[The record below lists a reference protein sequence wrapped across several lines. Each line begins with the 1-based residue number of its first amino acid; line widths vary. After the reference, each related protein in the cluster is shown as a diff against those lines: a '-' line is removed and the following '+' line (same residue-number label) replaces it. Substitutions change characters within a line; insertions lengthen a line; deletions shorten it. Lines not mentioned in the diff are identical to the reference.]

1 MNCELDIE
9 NVVEVEM
16 IREVLRKE
24 NDILLLFFDE
34 IILNMKTINVAE
46 VDEYYVEDIIDAFD
60 FSDDSDDSDEEK
72 WD

>member
-16 IREVLRKE
+16 IREILRKH

-46 VDEYYVEDIIDAFD
+46 INEFSEDINTSS
-60 FSDDSDDSDEEK
+60 SDEDEEK

>member
-16 IREVLRKE
+16 IRELLRKH

-34 IILNMKTINVAE
+34 IVSNYKTINV
-46 VDEYYVEDIIDAFD
+46 VDEYYVEDIIDSFD
-60 FSDDSDDSDEEK
+60 FLDDSDEEK

>member
-16 IREVLRKE
+16 IRELLRKH

-34 IILNMKTINVAE
+34 IVSNYKTINV

-60 FSDDSDDSDEEK
+60 FSDDSDEEK

>member
-1 MNCELDIE
+1 MNCDLDIE

-34 IILNMKTINVAE
+34 IILNWKCIKVAE
-46 VDEYYVEDIIDAFD
+46 LNEYMEDLCSSS
-60 FSDDSDDSDEEK
+60 SDDEEK
-72 WD
+72 WE

>member
-16 IREVLRKE
+16 IREILRKH

-34 IILNMKTINVAE
+34 IVSNCKTINVAE

-60 FSDDSDDSDEEK
+60 FSDDSDEEK

>member
-16 IREVLRKE
+16 IREVLKKE

-34 IILNMKTINVAE
+34 IILNWKSINVASLNE
-46 VDEYYVEDIIDAFD
+46 YDEDLVSS
-60 FSDDSDDSDEEK
+60 SDEDEEK

>member
-16 IREVLRKE
+16 IRELLRKH

-34 IILNMKTINVAE
+34 IVSNYKTINV

-60 FSDDSDDSDEEK
+60 FSDDSDEEN

>member
-16 IREVLRKE
+16 IRELLRKH

-34 IILNMKTINVAE
+34 IVSNYKTINV
-46 VDEYYVEDIIDAFD
+46 VDENYVEDIIDAFD
-60 FSDDSDDSDEEK
+60 FSDDSDEEI
-72 WD
+72 WE

>member
-16 IREVLRKE
+16 IREVLGKE

-34 IILNMKTINVAE
+34 IILNWKSIKVAE
-46 VDEYYVEDIIDAFD
+46 INEYKEDIC
-60 FSDDSDDSDEEK
+60 SSSSDEDEEN
-72 WD
+72 WE

>member
-16 IREVLRKE
+16 IRELLRKH

-34 IILNMKTINVAE
+34 IVSNYQSINVAE
-46 VDEYYVEDIIDAFD
+46 VDEYYVEDIINAFD
-60 FSDDSDDSDEEK
+60 FSDDSDEDK

>member
-16 IREVLRKE
+16 IRELLRKH

-34 IILNMKTINVAE
+34 IVSNYQSINVAE

-60 FSDDSDDSDEEK
+60 FSDDSDEEK

>member
-1 MNCELDIE
+1 MNCELDID

-34 IILNMKTINVAE
+34 IILNWKKIKVAE
-46 VDEYYVEDIIDAFD
+46 LNEYTEDIC
-60 FSDDSDDSDEEK
+60 SSSSDEDQEK
-72 WD
+72 WE

>member
-16 IREVLRKE
+16 IREILRKH

-46 VDEYYVEDIIDAFD
+46 INEFSEDINT
-60 FSDDSDDSDEEK
+60 SSSDSDEEK

>member
-1 MNCELDIE
+1 MNCDLDIE

-46 VDEYYVEDIIDAFD
+46 INEFSEDMNNLFLPIWFNRRT
-60 FSDDSDDSDEEK
+60 
-72 WD
+72 

>member
-16 IREVLRKE
+16 IRELLRKH

-34 IILNMKTINVAE
+34 IVSNYKTINVAE
-46 VDEYYVEDIIDAFD
+46 INEFSEDINTSS
-60 FSDDSDDSDEEK
+60 SDEDEEK